1 MHKLSA
7 KKYNIKLKDVLV
19 ALSFIDLPTIAT
31 AIVGRVIALW
41 GAIQKRSNEPMYKTK
56 NKNKAKILWATTIA
70 KLKEW

>member
-1 MHKLSA
+1 MKVESDSTDLKKMYCTSCQQ

-31 AIVGRVIALW
+31 AIVGRVISLW

-56 NKNKAKILWATTIA
+56 N
-70 KLKEW
+70 